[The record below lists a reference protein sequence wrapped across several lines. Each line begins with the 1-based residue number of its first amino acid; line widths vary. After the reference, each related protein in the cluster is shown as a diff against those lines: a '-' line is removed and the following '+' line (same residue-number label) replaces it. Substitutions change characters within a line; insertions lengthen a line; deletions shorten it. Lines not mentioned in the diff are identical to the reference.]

1 MVVGTLRL
9 LWGIF
14 PNSVLSTGV
23 GRITLEACTL
33 PSCST
38 TLDGLDFVRDWAC
51 REGNFQCVNGC
62 KDEVTWMNLYHYAPT
77 KKINERTNYLPTE
90 MNECLIAIAF
100 PLSPVTFQLSPFHP
114 SVNFHPFT
122 ERYRTW
128 FLRNC
133 SAGSETHAQKM
144 RWNTYRKKHTALIRE
159 IGCGEKKEETE
170 RYSVWREKKQ
180 RSRIQVV
187 SCGDNKQQSSQ
198 HVWTEST
205 WRESRNRAGL
215 CRPEHHRRELDLL
228 CNTRRERE
236 RSETGLQI
244 KNRNTYSYTQYTQK
258 HNVELEHTQHTAE
271 IGYIRDS
278 INRAVIFIQ
287 WWI

>member
-1 MVVGTLRL
+1 
-9 LWGIF
+9 
-14 PNSVLSTGV
+14 
-23 GRITLEACTL
+23 
-33 PSCST
+33 
-38 TLDGLDFVRDWAC
+38 
-51 REGNFQCVNGC
+51 
-62 KDEVTWMNLYHYAPT
+62 
-77 KKINERTNYLPTE
+77 
-90 MNECLIAIAF
+90 
-100 PLSPVTFQLSPFHP
+100 
-114 SVNFHPFT
+114 
-122 ERYRTW
+122 
-128 FLRNC
+128 
-133 SAGSETHAQKM
+133 M

-159 IGCGEKKEETE
+159 RGCGEKKEETE

-287 WWI
+287 WWISAFLYLIDFNRYCVNIGSTKSPIGKQCHVESHNPLIHHTQGSRPHKEQVAEVAIVRDTDIVVVDLYAGVSSSVAKA